1 MCANA
6 QPGSSNLA
14 FETDDVEA
22 STVVGVEVNG
32 AEGTETDNPRI
43 RENNEICLPSARRLS
58 VRRSR
63 KTRRNIITDT
73 RVEVVVHGCEGD
85 AQEVA
90 FANGTFRR
98 DEAEEEEDQENEV
111 LQLQD
116 RLLKQRCVM
125 WSEWGCAFWKISTY
139 VYMYN
144 DINMYVLCIFVINT
158 MNIYYTLV

>member
-1 MCANA
+1 MTVYANA

-14 FETDDVEA
+14 FETDSVEA

-32 AEGTETDNPRI
+32 AEGPETDNPRI

-58 VRRSR
+58 VHRSR
-63 KTRRNIITDT
+63 KSRRNIITDT
-73 RVEVVVHGCEGD
+73 RVEIVVHGCEGD

-125 WSEWGCAFWKISTY
+125 WSEHGVVHFGRLVHMYICITISICMYCAFLS
-139 VYMYN
+139 
-144 DINMYVLCIFVINT
+144 
-158 MNIYYTLV
+158 